1 VALAKVPHAGPH
13 NRDAVDIVGDMRS
26 MQVIV
31 ALLALALGSP
41 YASIC
46 LAHEVNCV
54 SVRVLNSKNGKAVEG
69 VSIKLSPASTERP
82 RISYVGVSI
91 GKTDKHGIAKYCFP
105 GSLPRSFRLQLYEFN
120 GPDEA
125 QIFDTEAVLK
135 YGVVTTNFVHGK
147 KSSVAQSPKPGE
159 VVMFGQRWGFIDRWW
174 GDWP

>member
-1 VALAKVPHAGPH
+1 
-13 NRDAVDIVGDMRS
+13 

-91 GKTDKHGIAKYCFP
+91 GKTDKHGIAKYCVSGP
-105 GSLPRSFRLQLYEFN
+105 LPESFKIELYEFS

-125 QIFDTEAVLK
+125 QIFDTEAVSK

-147 KSSVAQSPKPGE
+147 NQASRRAQNQGKL
-159 VVMFGQRWGFIDRWW
+159 
-174 GDWP
+174 